1 MNKLIYMDNAATTFV
16 DKRVFE
22 AMTPYLTDKCFN
34 PSSIYDGAQDVHLS
48 LDNARETIAKTI
60 GATEKEIFFTSCGT
74 ESDNW
79 AIKGIAH
86 ANSEK
91 GKHLITSKI
100 EHHAVLHSMEALKKE
115 GYDIT
120 FLDVDENGL
129 IDVKKL
135 EEAIRPDTVLISI
148 MYANNEIGTI
158 EPIKEIGEICHK
170 HNIYFHVDAV
180 QAYAHIPI
188 NVKDLNIDLLSVS
201 GHKFNAMKGT
211 GFLYIKRGTKITNF
225 IDGGAQEFKKRAGT
239 ENVAGIIG
247 MAKATEIAH
256 SEMNKRIDEE
266 TKIRDYMID
275 RILKEIPY
283 SKLNGDRVKRLP
295 NNVNIG
301 FEFVEGE
308 SLLLAL
314 NDIGVYASSGSAC
327 TSGSLDPSHV
337 LLAIGLPHEKAH
349 GSLRL
354 SISHETT
361 MEDAKYV
368 CDNLPQIVNRL
379 RSMSPLYEDFI
390 KRREPLNS

>member
-1 MNKLIYMDNAATTFV
+1 MSKLIYMDNAATTFV
-16 DKRVFE
+16 DKRVFDV
-22 AMTPYLTDKCFN
+22 MTPYLTDRCFN
-34 PSSIYDGAQDVHLS
+34 PSSIYDGAQNVHAD
-48 LDNARETIAKTI
+48 LDNARDTIAKTI
-60 GATEKEIFFTSCGT
+60 GATSREIFFTSCGT

-79 AIKGIAH
+79 AIKGVAH
-86 ANSEK
+86 ANAEK

-100 EHHAVLHSMEALKKE
+100 EHHAVLHSMDALKKE

-129 IDVKKL
+129 IDIKKL
-135 EEAIRPDTVLISI
+135 EEAIRPDTILVSI
-148 MYANNEIGTI
+148 MFANNEIGTI

-170 HNIYFHVDAV
+170 HNVYFHVDAV

-211 GFLYIKRGTKITNF
+211 GFLYIKKGTKIINYM
-225 IDGGAQEFKKRAGT
+225 DGGAQEFKKRAGT

-256 SEMNKRIDEE
+256 NEMNKRIEEE
-266 TKIRDYMID
+266 TKIRDYIIN

-295 NNVNIG
+295 NNINIG

-308 SLLLAL
+308 SLLLSL
-314 NDIGVYASSGSAC
+314 NDIGVCASSGSAC

-354 SISHETT
+354 TISHETT
-361 MEDAKYV
+361 MDDAKYV
-368 CDNLPQIVNRL
+368 CDNLPPIVERL

-390 KRREPLNS
+390 KNKK

>member
-1 MNKLIYMDNAATTFV
+1 MDKIIYMDNAATTFV

-22 AMTPYLTDKCFN
+22 AMTPYLTDRCFN
-34 PSSIYDGAQDVHLS
+34 PSSIYDGAQDIHAD
-48 LDNARETIAKTI
+48 LDKARKIIADTLH
-60 GATEKEIFFTSCGT
+60 ASDREIYFTSCGT

-79 AIKGIAH
+79 AIKGVAH
-86 ANSEK
+86 ANKDK

-100 EHHAVLHSMEALKKE
+100 EHHAVLHSMEALEKE
-115 GYDIT
+115 GFEVTY
-120 FLDVDENGL
+120 LDVDENGL
-129 IDVKKL
+129 VDVKKL
-135 EEAIRPDTVLISI
+135 EAAMRPDTTLVSI

-170 HNIYFHVDAV
+170 KGVYFHVDAV

-188 NVKDLNIDLLSVS
+188 DVNNDNIDLLSAS

-211 GFLYIKRGTKITNF
+211 GFLYIRKGVKIDNF
-225 IDGGAQEFKKRAGT
+225 MDGGAQEFRRRAGT

-256 SEMNKRIDEE
+256 KELSDRMNHEI
-266 TKIRDYMID
+266 KIRDYIID
-275 RILKEIPY
+275 RVLKEIPY
-283 SKLNGDRVKRLP
+283 SRLNGDKNLRLP

-301 FEFVEGE
+301 FEFIEGE
-308 SLLLAL
+308 SMLLAL
-314 NDIGVYASSGSAC
+314 NDLGVYASSGSAC

-354 SISHETT
+354 SISHETS
-361 MEDAKYV
+361 MDDAKFV
-368 CDNLPQIVNRL
+368 CDNLPEIVDRL
-379 RSMSPLYEDFI
+379 RKMSPLYEDF
-390 KRREPLNS
+390 KKNNK

>member
-1 MNKLIYMDNAATTFV
+1 MGKLIYMDNAATTFV
-16 DKRVFE
+16 DKRVLD
-22 AMTPYLTDKCFN
+22 AMMPYFTNECFN
-34 PSSIYDGAQDVHLS
+34 PSSIYDGAQDVKVAI
-48 LDNARETIAKTI
+48 DNARANIAKTLN
-60 GATEKEIFFTSCGT
+60 AKSNEIFFTSCGT

-79 AIKGIAH
+79 AIKGVAH
-86 ANSEK
+86 ANKEK

-100 EHHAVLHSMEALKKE
+100 EHHAVLHSMASLEKE
-115 GYDIT
+115 GYSVT
-120 FLDVDENGL
+120 YLDVNENGL
-129 IDVKKL
+129 VDTKKL
-135 EEAIRPDTVLISI
+135 EDAIRPDTILVSI

-188 NVKDLNIDLLSVS
+188 DVVSDSIDLLSVS

-225 IDGGAQEFKKRAGT
+225 MDGGAQEFKRRAGT
-239 ENVAGIIG
+239 ENVAGIVG

-256 SEMNKRIDEE
+256 NEMKERID
-266 TKIRDYMID
+266 TNIKIRDYIIE
-275 RILKEIPY
+275 RLLKEIPY
-283 SKLNGDRVKRLP
+283 SRLNGDKNKMLP

-301 FEFVEGE
+301 FEFIEGE

-314 NDIGVYASSGSAC
+314 NDLGVCASSGSAC

-354 SISHETT
+354 TISHETT
-361 MEDAKYV
+361 IDDAKYV
-368 CDNLPQIVNRL
+368 CDNLPKIVDRL

-390 KRREPLNS
+390 KNKGE

>member
-1 MNKLIYMDNAATTFV
+1 MSKLIYMDNAATTFV
-16 DKRVFE
+16 DKRVLD
-22 AMTPYLTDKCFN
+22 AMTPYLTDRCFN
-34 PSSIYDGAQDVHLS
+34 PSSIYDGAQDVHEDLDAARS
-48 LDNARETIAKTI
+48 LIAKTV
-60 GATEKEIFFTSCGT
+60 GANAREIFFTACGT

-79 AIKGIAH
+79 AIKGVAH
-86 ANSEK
+86 ANVDK
-91 GKHLITSKI
+91 GKHLITSKR
-100 EHHAVLHSMEALKKE
+100 EHHAVLHSMAALEKA
-115 GYDIT
+115 GYEVT
-120 FLDVDENGL
+120 YLDVDEYGL
-129 IDVKKL
+129 VDPKKL
-135 EEAIRPDTVLISI
+135 EAAIRPDTILVSI

-170 HNIYFHVDAV
+170 HNVYFHVDAV

-188 NVKDLNIDLLSVS
+188 NVVEENIDLMSVS

-211 GFLYIKRGTKITNF
+211 GFLYIKKGTKIANF
-225 IDGGAQEFKKRAGT
+225 MDGGAQESKKRAGT

-256 SEMNKRIDEE
+256 AEMQDRIKHE
-266 TKIRDYMID
+266 TEIRDYLID

-283 SKLNGDRVKRLP
+283 SRLNGDSKKRLP

-308 SLLLAL
+308 SMLLAL
-314 NDIGVYASSGSAC
+314 NDMGVYASSGSAC

-361 MEDAKYV
+361 MDDAKFV
-368 CDNLPQIVNRL
+368 CDNLPKIVERL
-379 RSMSPLYEDFI
+379 RQMSPLYEDFI
-390 KRREPLNS
+390 KSKK

>member
-1 MNKLIYMDNAATTFV
+1 MSKLIYMDNAATTFV

-22 AMTPYLTDKCFN
+22 AMTPYLTDRCFN
-34 PSSIYDGAQDVHLS
+34 PSSIYDGAQDVHAD
-48 LDNARETIAKTI
+48 LDKARETIAKTI
-60 GATEKEIFFTSCGT
+60 GANPKEIFFTACGT

-79 AIKGIAH
+79 ALKGVAH
-86 ANSEK
+86 ANVEK

-100 EHHAVLHSMEALKKE
+100 EHHAILHSMDALKKE
-115 GYDIT
+115 GYDVT
-120 FLDVDENGL
+120 FLDIDENGL
-129 IDVKKL
+129 VDVKKL
-135 EEAIRPDTVLISI
+135 EEAIRPDTVLVSI
-148 MYANNEIGTI
+148 MFANNEIGTI
-158 EPIKEIGEICHK
+158 EPIKEIGEVCHK
-170 HNIYFHVDAV
+170 HGVYFHVDAV

-188 NVKDLNIDLLSVS
+188 NVQELNIDLLSVS

-211 GFLYIKRGTKITNF
+211 GFLYIKKGTKIATYM
-225 IDGGAQEFKKRAGT
+225 DGGAQESKKRAGT

-256 SEMNKRIDEE
+256 SEMQQRIDYE

-283 SKLNGDRVKRLP
+283 SKLNGDRIKRLP
-295 NNVNIG
+295 NNLNIG

-314 NDIGVYASSGSAC
+314 NDLGVCASSGSAC

-354 SISHETT
+354 TISHETT
-361 MEDAKYV
+361 MEDAKFV
-368 CDNLPQIVNRL
+368 CDNLPKIVERL
-379 RSMSPLYEDFI
+379 RSMSPLYEDFV
-390 KRREPLNS
+390 KNKK

>member
-1 MNKLIYMDNAATTFV
+1 MSKLIYMDNAATTFV
-16 DKRVFE
+16 DKRVFD
-22 AMTPYLTDKCFN
+22 AMTPYLTDRCFN
-34 PSSIYDGAQDVHLS
+34 PSSIYDGAQDVHAD
-48 LDNARETIAKTI
+48 LDKARETIAKTI
-60 GATEKEIFFTSCGT
+60 GASPKEIFFTACGT

-79 AIKGIAH
+79 ALKGVAH
-86 ANSEK
+86 ANAEK

-100 EHHAVLHSMEALKKE
+100 EHHAILHSMDALKKE
-115 GYDIT
+115 GYDVT

-129 IDVKKL
+129 VDIKKL
-135 EEAIRPDTVLISI
+135 EEAIRPDTILVSI
-148 MYANNEIGTI
+148 MFANNEIGTI
-158 EPIKEIGEICHK
+158 EPIKEIGEVCHK
-170 HNIYFHVDAV
+170 HGVYFHVDAV

-188 NVKDLNIDLLSVS
+188 NVQELNIDLLSVS

-211 GFLYIKRGTKITNF
+211 GFLYIKKGTKIATYM
-225 IDGGAQEFKKRAGT
+225 DGGAQESKKRAGT

-256 SEMNKRIDEE
+256 SEMQQRIDYE

-283 SKLNGDRVKRLP
+283 SKLNGDRIKRLP
-295 NNVNIG
+295 NNLNIG

-314 NDIGVYASSGSAC
+314 NDLGVCASSGSAC

-354 SISHETT
+354 TISHETT
-361 MEDAKYV
+361 MEDAKFV
-368 CDNLPQIVNRL
+368 CDNLPKIVERL

-390 KRREPLNS
+390 KNKP

>member
-1 MNKLIYMDNAATTFV
+1 MDKIIYMDNAATTFV

-22 AMTPYLTDKCFN
+22 AMTPYLTDRCFN
-34 PSSIYDGAQDVHLS
+34 PSSIYDGAQDIHAD
-48 LDNARETIAKTI
+48 LDKARKIIADTLH
-60 GATEKEIFFTSCGT
+60 ASDREIYFTSCGT

-79 AIKGIAH
+79 AIKGVAH
-86 ANSEK
+86 ANKDK

-100 EHHAVLHSMEALKKE
+100 EHHAVLHSMEALEKE
-115 GYDIT
+115 GFEVTY
-120 FLDVDENGL
+120 LDVDENGL
-129 IDVKKL
+129 VDVKKL
-135 EEAIRPDTVLISI
+135 EAAIRPDTTLVSI

-170 HNIYFHVDAV
+170 KGVYFHVDAV

-188 NVKDLNIDLLSVS
+188 DVNNDNIDLLSAS

-211 GFLYIKRGTKITNF
+211 GFLYIRKGVKINNF
-225 IDGGAQEFKKRAGT
+225 MDGGAQEFRRRAGT

-256 SEMNKRIDEE
+256 KELSDRMNHEI
-266 TKIRDYMID
+266 KIRDYIID
-275 RILKEIPY
+275 RVLKEIPY
-283 SKLNGDRVKRLP
+283 SRLNGDKNLRLP

-301 FEFVEGE
+301 FEFIEGE
-308 SLLLAL
+308 SMLLAL
-314 NDIGVYASSGSAC
+314 NDLGVYASSGSAC

-354 SISHETT
+354 SISHETS
-361 MEDAKYV
+361 MDDAKFV
-368 CDNLPQIVNRL
+368 CDNLPEIVDRL
-379 RSMSPLYEDFI
+379 RKMSPLYEDF
-390 KRREPLNS
+390 KKNNK

>member
-1 MNKLIYMDNAATTFV
+1 MDKIIYMDNAATTFV

-22 AMTPYLTDKCFN
+22 AMTPYLTDRCFN
-34 PSSIYDGAQDVHLS
+34 PSSIYDGAQDIHAD
-48 LDNARETIAKTI
+48 LDKARKIIADTLH
-60 GATEKEIFFTSCGT
+60 ASDREIYFTSCGT

-79 AIKGIAH
+79 AIKGVAH
-86 ANSEK
+86 ANKGK

-100 EHHAVLHSMEALKKE
+100 EHHAVLHSMEALEKE
-115 GYDIT
+115 GFEVTY
-120 FLDVDENGL
+120 LDVDENGL
-129 IDVKKL
+129 VDVKKL
-135 EEAIRPDTVLISI
+135 EAAMRPDTTLVSI

-170 HNIYFHVDAV
+170 KGVYFHVDAV

-188 NVKDLNIDLLSVS
+188 DVNNDNIDLLSAS

-211 GFLYIKRGTKITNF
+211 GFLYIRKGVKINNF
-225 IDGGAQEFKKRAGT
+225 MDGGAQEFRRRAGT

-256 SEMNKRIDEE
+256 KELSDRMNHEI
-266 TKIRDYMID
+266 KIRDYIID
-275 RILKEIPY
+275 RVLKEIPY
-283 SKLNGDRVKRLP
+283 SRLNGDKNLRLP

-301 FEFVEGE
+301 FEFIEGE
-308 SLLLAL
+308 SMLLAL
-314 NDIGVYASSGSAC
+314 NDLGVYASSGSAC

-354 SISHETT
+354 SISHETS
-361 MEDAKYV
+361 MDDAKFV
-368 CDNLPQIVNRL
+368 CDNLPEIVDRL
-379 RSMSPLYEDFI
+379 RKMSPLYEDF
-390 KRREPLNS
+390 KKNNK

>member
-1 MNKLIYMDNAATTFV
+1 MSKLIYMDNAATTFV

-22 AMTPYLTDKCFN
+22 AMTPYLTDRCFN
-34 PSSIYDGAQDVHLS
+34 PSSIYDGAQDVHAD
-48 LDNARETIAKTI
+48 LDKARETIAKTI
-60 GATEKEIFFTSCGT
+60 GANTKEIFFTSCGT

-79 AIKGIAH
+79 ALKGVAH
-86 ANSEK
+86 ANADK

-100 EHHAVLHSMEALKKE
+100 EHHAILHSMDALVKE
-115 GYDIT
+115 GYEVT

-129 IDVKKL
+129 VDVKKL
-135 EEAIRPDTVLISI
+135 EEAIRPDTVLVSI
-148 MYANNEIGTI
+148 MFANNEIGTI
-158 EPIKEIGEICHK
+158 EPIKEIGEVCHK
-170 HNIYFHVDAV
+170 HNVYFHVDAV

-188 NVKDLNIDLLSVS
+188 NVQELNIDLLSVS

-211 GFLYIKRGTKITNF
+211 GFLYVKKGTKIATF
-225 IDGGAQEFKKRAGT
+225 MDGGAQESKRRAGT

-256 SEMNKRIDEE
+256 AELKERMDYE

-314 NDIGVYASSGSAC
+314 NDLGVCASSGSAC

-354 SISHETT
+354 TLSHETS
-361 MEDAKYV
+361 MDDAKFV
-368 CDNLPQIVNRL
+368 CDNLPKIVERL
-379 RSMSPLYEDFI
+379 RSMSPLYEDFV
-390 KRREPLNS
+390 KNKK